1 MRVQEIDEITYSE
14 FANKHMLKSFFQTK
28 EYGELMKY
36 SDYKTMYI
44 GGFDDGELVA
54 ASLIL
59 VKTMGPNIK
68 YGYAPRGFLIDYYNT
83 KTLTR
88 FTKKVKE
95 FFFRK
100 GYAFIKINP
109 EITFAKLDF
118 ENKSKII
125 NAKNR
130 ELIKT
135 LKSLGYDKLKDNLY
149 FESLLPKYA
158 PVIYLPNYSLNDL
171 DEEIKNNVAEYSLCG
186 IKLINGKEE
195 DLKTF
200 YSFIENKETKS
211 LKFYKC
217 LFNIFD
223 KHDKCDLVLCEV
235 DYQIYAKYLQK
246 QYVNELEKND
256 MINNEFNSDPTNEEL
271 YNKKLESDKKVAKV
285 ASAITYTNKRMA
297 EDSPKEILG
306 AAFIIKHEGR
316 ITIIADGYNRNTVNI
331 DVKTFIYY
339 KIIELFKKAGYQYL
353 DLNGITADFKD
364 NNPFKELNDFKLKF
378 KPVVY
383 EYIGELDLIVN
394 RAFHALLW
402 NTNQIQKEFYRPSI
416 KKI

>member
-364 NNPFKELNDFKLKF
+364 NNPFKELNEFKLKF